1 MKLLYGFYL
10 LICTLYLYSQEVD
23 TEIKVS
29 QKTININYTSDMDSI
44 RGEFIITNLT
54 DTVIKVLGTD
64 RDCTCSG
71 VKVSSNEIQ
80 PQKTITL
87 IMSVAIKNNSS
98 IDTNSILVLNTKQKF
113 YKLKIKGNLIS
124 K

>member
-1 MKLLYGFYL
+1 
-10 LICTLYLYSQEVD
+10 
-23 TEIKVS
+23 
-29 QKTININYTSDMDSI
+29 MDSI

-54 DTVIKVLGTD
+54 DNVIKVLATD

-113 YKLKIKGNLIS
+113 YKFKIKGDLIS
-124 K
+124 KTKAPLAAGKNEPPGLPTQGKVLFFFDVAGGGSEE

>member
-1 MKLLYGFYL
+1 MKSLCSLCL
-10 LICTLYLYSQEVD
+10 LICTLYLYPQEVD

-29 QKTININYTSDMDSI
+29 QRTININYTSDMDSI

-54 DTVIKVLGTD
+54 DNVIKVLGTD

-80 PQKTITL
+80 SQKTITL
-87 IMSVAIKNNSS
+87 IMSVAVKNNSS
-98 IDTNSILVLNTKQKF
+98 IDTNSILVLSTEQKF
-113 YKLKIKGNLIS
+113 YRFKIKGNLIS